1 MIWLAGLKNN
11 ITLVLILAIAGL
23 LGFLYLKTQSLEKTN
38 ELLNVKIEQK
48 DAQIVQLNAN
58 MQSLTS
64 SIETQSRELT
74 AFYDKT
80 RKVQNDMRNKLKIFE
95 EHNLRNLSREKPG
108 LIELRVNKATEE
120 VFREIENETQTFN

>member
-11 ITLVLILAIAGL
+11 ITLVLMLAIAGL